1 MPQILFSQ
9 LTGIENLQ
17 VKFGKEF
24 LAVTSAEGMFEE
36 ADYIYDKLSRF
47 LGAKKGFFDYFLPIN
62 KSQLSA
68 SLSNDEPS
76 IHLSSL
82 DILAYAYLK
91 AVLENTPDSLEV

>member
-36 ADYIYDKLSRF
+36 AVYIHDKLSRF
-47 LGAKKGFFDYFLPIN
+47 LGAKKGFFDYF
-62 KSQLSA
+62 
-68 SLSNDEPS
+68 
-76 IHLSSL
+76 
-82 DILAYAYLK
+82 
-91 AVLENTPDSLEV
+91 